1 MGPRQSSEEKLL
13 ANNSLECALY
23 ATQGYRKQMEDAH
36 VMSISLPH
44 HSSYSL
50 FGVFDG
56 FNGDDASTYLA
67 EHITGALDAIKDLDD
82 DDAIIKAIGELDT
95 NYIHSH
101 DADTKQCDSN
111 AGCTFVF
118 AVINTVDINTRL
130 SLQQC
135 ASGTP
140 YIYSNSVSSLCSRSF
155 IASTYDSSVCP
166 SMSFVNDLPTST
178 EDKAFRVRVFWAGDA
193 RAVLMSDDRHFRRL
207 TEDHHCNVEHEA
219 ERITNAK
226 GTIINDRIDGIVEVS
241 RGFGCR
247 VMKSDASLPFD
258 EQKMISVPDHTTVIC
273 GNYNRLLLFCDGLTK
288 KWTDKQFNVRCKH
301 HVMQQKDDKKSE
313 YKAIKYLCKQAMD
326 EGSKDNITALSIRF
340 K

>member
-1 MGPRQSSEEKLL
+1 MGVRQSCEKKLL
-13 ANNSLECALY
+13 ANNSFECALY

-101 DADTKQCDSN
+101 DDDTKQCDSN

-118 AVINTVDINTRL
+118 AVINSKDN
-130 SLQQC
+130 
-135 ASGTP
+135 
-140 YIYSNSVSSLCSRSF
+140 
-155 IASTYDSSVCP
+155 
-166 SMSFVNDLPTST
+166 
-178 EDKAFRVRVFWAGDA
+178 AFHTRVFWAGDA

-207 TEDHHCNVEHEA
+207 TEDHHCNVQEEA

-258 EQKMISVPDHTTVIC
+258 EQKMISVPDHTTVI
-273 GNYNRLLLFCDGLTK
+273 
-288 KWTDKQFNVRCKH
+288 
-301 HVMQQKDDKKSE
+301 
-313 YKAIKYLCKQAMD
+313 
-326 EGSKDNITALSIRF
+326 
-340 K
+340 